1 MSEVG
6 LPPAR
11 TGEDMGEA
19 TLGILKRELPFSSR
33 HRDIQLAQE
42 HVNLYTKHDGDA
54 CYQPMYRVATSHSM
68 QMAEGS
74 KEVRDAALCNL
85 VVWPCLVNAKDHDFP
100 NKWSLNFKVR
110 IMICVCLKEC
120 FG

>member
-1 MSEVG
+1 MAEVG

-19 TLGILKRELPFSSR
+19 ALGTMKRELPFSSR
-33 HRDIQLAQE
+33 HRDVQLAQE

-54 CYQPMYRVATSHSM
+54 AYQPTYRVARTHSM

-85 VVWPCLVNAKDHDFP
+85 VVWPCLVTAGDQDFP
-100 NKWSLNFKVR
+100 SKWYLNFKVL
-110 IMICVCLKEC
+110 MNG
-120 FG
+120 FD